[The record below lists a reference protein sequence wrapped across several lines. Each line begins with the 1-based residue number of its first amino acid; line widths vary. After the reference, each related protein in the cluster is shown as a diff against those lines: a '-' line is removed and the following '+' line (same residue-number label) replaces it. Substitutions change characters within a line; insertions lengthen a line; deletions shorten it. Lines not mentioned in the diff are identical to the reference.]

1 MDIINSMNKI
11 LYVTAFFSFIL
22 VSCNTEKV
30 EENKTEQVN
39 VAEAPKVPQLNYS
52 IENQYPHDITSFTE
66 GLLFHDHKLYE
77 STGGA
82 DNLPQTKSLFGEVD
96 LKTGKILVK
105 AELDKTV
112 YFGEGIVFLNGKIYQ
127 LTYKNQIAF
136 IYDSK
141 SFKQIGTFNYAN
153 REGWGMTTDGKYLIM
168 SDGTSYLTYLD
179 PTNYSVVKTLDVAEN
194 GYVVE
199 KLNELE
205 YIKGFIYANI
215 WTTNTIVKIDPK
227 TGDVVGKLDLTALA
241 QDSKSKNPDALEM
254 NGIAYD
260 SLTNKILVTGKLWP
274 NMYEIKF
281 NLN

>member
-1 MDIINSMNKI
+1 MNKI
-11 LYVTAFFSFIL
+11 LYVTAFFSFML

-30 EENKTEQVN
+30 EENKTEQVD

-66 GLLFHDHKLYE
+66 GLLFQDHKLYE

-82 DNLPQTKSLFGEVD
+82 DNLPQAISLFGEVD
-96 LKTGKILVK
+96 LKTGKILVI
-105 AELDKTV
+105 AELDKTG

-194 GYVVE
+194 GYVFE

-227 TGDVVGKLDLTALA
+227 TGDIVGKLDLTALA

>member
-11 LYVTAFFSFIL
+11 LYVTAFFSFML

-30 EENKTEQVN
+30 EENKTEQVD

-66 GLLFHDHKLYE
+66 GLLFQDHKLYE

-227 TGDVVGKLDLTALA
+227 TGDIVGKLDLTALA

>member
-30 EENKTEQVN
+30 EENKTEQVD

-96 LKTGKILVK
+96 LKTGKILAK

>member
-1 MDIINSMNKI
+1 MNKI
-11 LYVTAFFSFIL
+11 LYVTAFFSFML

-30 EENKTEQVN
+30 EENKTEQVDI
-39 VAEAPKVPQLNYS
+39 AEAPKVPQLNYS

-66 GLLFHDHKLYE
+66 GLLFQDHKLYE

>member
-30 EENKTEQVN
+30 EENKTEQVDA
-39 VAEAPKVPQLNYS
+39 AEAPKVPQLNYS

-66 GLLFHDHKLYE
+66 GLLFQDHKLYE

>member
-1 MDIINSMNKI
+1 MNKI

>member
-1 MDIINSMNKI
+1 MNKI
-11 LYVTAFFSFIL
+11 LYVTAFFSFML

-30 EENKTEQVN
+30 EENKTEQVD

-66 GLLFHDHKLYE
+66 GLLFQDHKLYE

-227 TGDVVGKLDLTALA
+227 TGDIVGKLDLTALA

>member
-11 LYVTAFFSFIL
+11 LYVTAFFSFML

-30 EENKTEQVN
+30 EENKTEQVD

-66 GLLFHDHKLYE
+66 GLLFQDHKLYE

>member
-1 MDIINSMNKI
+1 MNKI
-11 LYVTAFFSFIL
+11 LYVTAFFSFML

-30 EENKTEQVN
+30 EENKTEQVD

-66 GLLFHDHKLYE
+66 GLLFQDHKLYE

>member
-11 LYVTAFFSFIL
+11 LYVTAFFSFML

-30 EENKTEQVN
+30 EENKTEQVD

>member
-1 MDIINSMNKI
+1 MNKI

-30 EENKTEQVN
+30 EENKTEQVDA
-39 VAEAPKVPQLNYS
+39 AEAPKVPQLNYS

-66 GLLFHDHKLYE
+66 GLLFQDHKLYE